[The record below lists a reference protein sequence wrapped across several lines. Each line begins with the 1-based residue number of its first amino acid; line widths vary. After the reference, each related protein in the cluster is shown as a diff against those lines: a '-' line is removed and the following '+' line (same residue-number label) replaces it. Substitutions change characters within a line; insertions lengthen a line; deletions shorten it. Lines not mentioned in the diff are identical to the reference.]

1 MSIDVKRHNPAA
13 GLAIPTQYMLDMNPF
28 SAPFALSPY
37 GGDAFSPLRDLIRI
51 LINLTVMAPI
61 NNLLWPQ
68 EPIAVF
74 GIQYRV
80 HLCHEARA

>member
-1 MSIDVKRHNPAA
+1 
-13 GLAIPTQYMLDMNPF
+13 MLDMNPF

-37 GGDAFSPLRDLIRI
+37 GGGAFPPLMDLIRI

-68 EPIAVF
+68 KPITVF
-74 GIQYRV
+74 GIQYRI